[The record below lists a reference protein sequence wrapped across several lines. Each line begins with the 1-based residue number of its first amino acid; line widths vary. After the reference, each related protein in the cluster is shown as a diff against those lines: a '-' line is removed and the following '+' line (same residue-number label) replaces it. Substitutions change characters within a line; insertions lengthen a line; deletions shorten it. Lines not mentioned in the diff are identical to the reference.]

1 MHIAILILLL
11 PILAIGLF
19 FILPFSQ
26 ALPAYLIILAFS
38 IFLDVL
44 VVRSLRR
51 SRKSDL
57 FTMVG
62 QTAEIINWT
71 DGAGQVLCQ
80 GTIWEARSERGES
93 FDHGAA
99 VKVTGLRGLT
109 LLVERPEG

>member
-1 MHIAILILLL
+1 MHIAILIMLL

-26 ALPAYLIILAFS
+26 ALPAYLVVLAFS

-44 VVRSLRR
+44 VLRSLRR
-51 SRKSDL
+51 SRQSNM

-62 QTAEIINWT
+62 RTAEVMNWS
-71 DGAGQVLCQ
+71 GGSGQVLCQ

-93 FDHGAA
+93 FTRGDT
-99 VKVTGLRGLT
+99 VTVSGLRGLT
-109 LLVERPEG
+109 LIVKKPES